1 MSSLT
6 AHSASAGA
14 PLAGLTPAWVAYLN
28 ATTGVAIGLQAT
40 LVDLGGGLYRVDG
53 LSSVACGI
61 LDLGATAR
69 PRYVLVGSDDE
80 TVVAAFDAT
89 GAPLAGLTLAW
100 ASYVDEATGAAVT
113 PQPTFTPLGSGL
125 YRIDGIGTGTVGV
138 LDLGATALDRYPQLG
153 GPVAAGV
160 GDTTAPVISN
170 VTPATGT
177 TIGRTATLGLD
188 VTDATN
194 ALRRVIIIASFP
206 ARGLVDLVH
215 DGAAFAPLYAGGS
228 TRSTLGLGYR
238 YALARAGG
246 WPADVTL
253 AVYAI
258 DEAGNEAPLPS
269 LAWPLAQAPAPVT
282 STSTSSAASQAR
294 DLRLDDDGDLFIG
307 SGDLAHVS
315 GIDAIA
321 QSLKIR
327 LRLIRGEWFL
337 DTAAG
342 IPLFD
347 QVLVKNP
354 RVNLLRGIYRD
365 AILAAPGVRALPE
378 LKLDLDSARRTLTIR
393 YRATTD
399 LGELIG
405 SVGGSP

>member
-215 DGAAFAPLYAGGS
+215 DGAAFAPLYA
-228 TRSTLGLGYR
+228 
-238 YALARAGG
+238 
-246 WPADVTL
+246 
-253 AVYAI
+253 I

-365 AILAAPGVRALPE
+365 AILAAPGVHALPE